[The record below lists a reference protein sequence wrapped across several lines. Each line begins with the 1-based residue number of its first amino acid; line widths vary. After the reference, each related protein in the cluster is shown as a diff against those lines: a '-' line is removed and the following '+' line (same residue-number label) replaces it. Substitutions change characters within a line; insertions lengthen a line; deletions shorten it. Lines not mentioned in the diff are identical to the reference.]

1 MSNWI
6 TLQTNVSH
14 QPNTDDAILNKANS
28 IDLGTVDVHVN
39 FDLVTDWYEFEGVIY
54 IMQIGELEYKTFKG
68 TTNHVQQ
75 QLKKNQVAN
84 LFKTS

>member
-14 QPNTDDAILNKANS
+14 RPNTDDEILNNANS

-54 IMQIGELEYKTFKG
+54 VMQIGELEYKTFKG
-68 TTNHVQQ
+68 TTDHVNQ
-75 QLKKNQVAN
+75 QLKKNQIAN
-84 LFKTS
+84 YFKTS

>member
-14 QPNTDDAILNKANS
+14 RPNTDDEILNTAHS

-68 TTNHVQQ
+68 TTDHVNQ
-75 QLKKNQVAN
+75 QLKKNQIAN
-84 LFKTS
+84 YFKTS